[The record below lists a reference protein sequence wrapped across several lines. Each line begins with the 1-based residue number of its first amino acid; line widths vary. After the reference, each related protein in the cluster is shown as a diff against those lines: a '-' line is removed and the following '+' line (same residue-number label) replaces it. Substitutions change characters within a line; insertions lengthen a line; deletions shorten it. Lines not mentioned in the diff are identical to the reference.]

1 MSTTVSKPKSD
12 TTTER
17 KLAWDEARLEIL
29 SKVDVE
35 AEYIRW
41 GCRIAGEPG
50 GDGWQSCYSMGRDE
64 STPSAGINVGDGPHR
79 GRYRDFGSS
88 GNDSSL
94 SFFFAAATF
103 GGIASAREA
112 VKHYADV
119 TGVKLPESDDPMNW
133 ESQVEFIPWADHRPK
148 IFASNKP
155 PIVGEAIQRM
165 GGVQGNW
172 PRKSKDPQTVYAFP
186 IYGPQLLQADP
197 IGWVVMQ
204 AFGKKLVVYQGKG
217 KHPKE
222 EKTHTLKG
230 SRSGLMNRFAL
241 ERLADAEVIWKVEGV
256 SDCLTLESIIP
267 EDLRGKH
274 IVITNSAGATERPKE
289 SFAKL
294 FAGKTVYVLHDADKP
309 GQAGAVVWSAIL
321 AEKGAITKNIQLPYT
336 ITETHGKD
344 VRDWVNEGGTYEQL
358 LAIAEASDQINDP
371 NNNSANDATST
382 EDVVERQICN
392 LLEIDVL
399 GETESGHIIVYTRR
413 QKKVVTI
420 TDIQRLG
427 MPKLKQICG
436 RPADIYV
443 TDKPSEGGKKE
454 GEQEKFQ
461 ISEVREAIA
470 LLGGKNQIDDA
481 SMLGQGLWPVDGHAV
496 IVVNGGSAAVW
507 NGKKILEPNESPFC
521 RGRILDLK
529 NSEPWVDFGKL
540 QTYLDAAA
548 DPKFCLR
555 TINETITLFGRW
567 KWARPHDVEVITG
580 LVMATFTQ
588 VFFDW
593 RPQVG
598 VLGKSASGKTTL
610 FELLSRLFGKLVIRG
625 EKPTEAGLRQ
635 AIGNSSRAILLDEFE
650 HDRHRQQVLELI
662 RTSSRGESSAILRGT
677 ADQKGKRFSL
687 RHICWVAAIE
697 IGLNREPDQNRFI
710 KLELQKPDEDKR
722 GLLNIPSEQDCHDLG
737 LRLLAVAISR
747 VWESRSIAAAIK
759 SKHGTIPDR
768 VVESYSV
775 PVGVLAATTGMTT
788 EQARARLEAILDA
801 GGSVNDVVSDEQEL
815 IETILSAD
823 VWVGGGKKST
833 VGRLLSGDFEK
844 RKDETGLYEVDE
856 DPKALEDV
864 GITRTNGESLGPRIP
879 WTQRPMIFFCHAIVR
894 QKLLRGT
901 RWENSSIEQILRGIE
916 GSSQKSL
923 QRRIG
928 GQKKR
933 GIEIPATAIGIQ
945 KEEF

>member
-1 MSTTVSKPKSD
+1 MSTTVSKSKSD
-12 TTTER
+12 TSADR
-17 KLAWDEARLEIL
+17 KAAWDEARSEIL
-29 SKVDVE
+29 SKLDIE

-64 STPSAGINVGDGPHR
+64 STPSSGINIGDGPHR

-103 GGIASAREA
+103 GGIASSKEA
-112 VKHYADV
+112 VKHYADI
-119 TGVKLPESDDPMNW
+119 TGVKLPESDDPNNW
-133 ESQVEFIPWADHRPK
+133 ESQIEFTSWVEHRPK
-148 IFASNKP
+148 IFAANKP

-186 IYGPQLLQADP
+186 IYGPQLLQSDP

-204 AFGKKLVVYQGKG
+204 AFGKKLTVYQGKE

-241 ERLADAEVIWKVEGV
+241 ERLTDAEVIWKVEGV

-267 EDLRGKH
+267 EELRGKH

-289 SFAKL
+289 SFANL
-294 FAGKTVYVLHDADKP
+294 FTGKKVYVLHDADKP

-321 AEKGAITKNIQLPYT
+321 AEKGAITRNVKLPYS

-358 LAIAEASDQINDP
+358 LGIAEASEEIKDP
-371 NNNSANDATST
+371 NQKTVGDDQST

-399 GETESGHIIVYTRR
+399 GETESGAIIVYSRR
-413 QKKVVTI
+413 QKKVVNI

-443 TDKPSEGGKKE
+443 TDKPSDGKQ

-461 ISEVREAIA
+461 ISDVREAIA
-470 LLGGKNQIDDA
+470 LLGGRHQIDDA

-496 IVVNGGSAAVW
+496 IIVNGGSAAVW

-521 RGRILDLK
+521 RGKILDLK
-529 NSEPWVDFGKL
+529 NSEPWVEFGKL
-540 QTYLDAAA
+540 QEYLDAAE
-548 DPKFCLR
+548 DLKFCLR
-555 TINETITLFGRW
+555 TINETIGLFSRW
-567 KWARPHDVEVITG
+567 RWVRPHDVEVITG

-650 HDRHRQQVLELI
+650 QDRHRQQVLELI

-677 ADQKGKRFSL
+677 ADQKGRRFSL
-687 RHICWVAAIE
+687 RHICWAAAIE

-722 GLLNIPSEQDCHDLG
+722 GKLEIPSEQDCHDLG
-737 LRLLAVAISR
+737 LRLLAVSISR
-747 VWESRSIAAAIK
+747 IWESRKIAAAIK
-759 SKHGTIPDR
+759 HKYGTIPDR

-788 EQARARLEAILDA
+788 EQARTKLESILDA
-801 GGSVNDVVSDEQEL
+801 GGSVNEVVSDEQDL
-815 IETILSAD
+815 IERILSAD

-833 VGRLLSGDFEK
+833 VGRLLTGDYE
-844 RKDETGLYEVDE
+844 RQKDQTGYNTDD
-856 DPKALEDV
+856 DPKPLEDV
-864 GITRTNGESLGPRIP
+864 GITRTNGDSIGPRIP
-879 WTQRPMIFFCHAIVR
+879 WTQRPMVFFVHSIVR

-901 RWENSSIEQILRGIE
+901 RWENSSIEQILRGIN
-916 GSSQKSL
+916 GATQKSI

-933 GIEIPATAIGIQ
+933 GIEIPASELGIQ
-945 KEEF
+945 KDEF